1 MNSKIKIAIADD
13 HELFREGVKQIIE
26 KLDEFEIA
34 GEASNGKEMLKL
46 CSLIDIHIILMDI
59 SMPEM
64 DGIQATTEIMKQ
76 YPDKLVIA
84 LTMFGDQKYYHD
96 MIQAGA
102 KGFILKKSGRIE
114 LINALQAVHSGKS
127 YISQELLQNMIL
139 GNKKDISAIEKFNI
153 TEREIDILR
162 ELCTGKNQSEIADG
176 LFISQRTVQN
186 HVSNLLEKT
195 GYKNSIGLVMFAIKN
210 KLVEL

>member
-13 HELFREGVKQIIE
+13 HELFREGVKQIIG